1 MLLHLGHSPGPA
13 NFRTHDSTP
22 ETLTPEGNKSR
33 VSGVGVESNRPA
45 TNFPEV
51 SVDSNRFN
59 CLVEKSGLGIEPRP
73 FAHLISRT
81 LTIFNELLRQPPS
94 IVPCSTIFF
103 VGPSKFGGVFKT

>member
-13 NFRTHDSTP
+13 NFCTDDSTP

-45 TNFPEV
+45 TNFPGI

-59 CLVEKSGLGIEPRP
+59 CLVEEVGLGVEP
-73 FAHLISRT
+73 
-81 LTIFNELLRQPPS
+81 
-94 IVPCSTIFF
+94 
-103 VGPSKFGGVFKT
+103 